1 MKILIAEDE
10 PNLLNALKIKLKID
24 GYEVVG
30 CADGRDAI
38 QKIEAEKPDL
48 IITDMMLPYA
58 SGLEIVAKA
67 KHISGNQVPVIV
79 LSSMGQDD
87 TVQEAFS
94 LGADDY
100 ITKPFSLK
108 ELSIRIKKLAM
119 AV

>member
-10 PNLLNALKIKLKID
+10 PNILNALTIKLKQE
-24 GYEVVG
+24 GYNVVG
-30 CADGRDAI
+30 CADGREAI
-38 QKIEAEKPDL
+38 KKIEEEIPDL
-48 IITDMMLPYA
+48 IITDMMMPYA

-67 KHISGNQVPVIV
+67 KHLSNNLVPVIV

-87 TVQEAFS
+87 IVQEAFR

-108 ELSIRIKKLAM
+108 ELSIRIKKLAI
-119 AV
+119 VV